1 MKMKCSDFC
10 TYLRALFAELIICV
24 FSLQSTS
31 GSDLTVKWGTGGL
44 LVGLDNKEN
53 KSKGHGSVVT
63 QIKGP
68 MDSYVIAQR
77 KKSAVSSGKFLTTS
91 DSSSNITFG
100 SCKFKTV
107 SGMEVH
113 LYNVWLQNNGT
124 YNTGCLVYSESRSH
138 VVLQRSV

>member
-1 MKMKCSDFC
+1 MKCSDFC

-31 GSDLTVKWGTGGL
+31 GSDLTVKWETSGL
-44 LVGLDNKEN
+44 LVGMDNKEN
-53 KSKGHGSVVT
+53 KSKARGSVVT

-100 SCKFKTV
+100 SCKLKTV
-107 SGMEVH
+107 SGMEFH
-113 LYNVWLQNNGT
+113 LYVWLQNNGT
-124 YNTGCLVYSESRSH
+124 
-138 VVLQRSV
+138 